1 MQSNE
6 YMIHMCMRMAGRV
19 EFLRTMGIDYICV
32 PRSSLQDYSLWETGS
47 KTVFDN
53 CKYPMVTGRSR
64 SMGISFATP
73 GGKKDR
79 DDSDLYS
86 G

>member
-1 MQSNE
+1 
-6 YMIHMCMRMAGRV
+6 MAT
-19 EFLRTMGIDYICV
+19 EDNLKFLRTAVFDYICV
-32 PRSSLQDYSLWETGS
+32 SRSSLQDYSLSETGS

-64 SMGISFATP
+64 SMGIRFTTP